1 MRSVNVTF
9 VLSLLPI
16 AASMPA
22 TRPSAV
28 EVLERAAEVYRSMR
42 DFRAD
47 IECAISI
54 FGVER
59 EMTGKLFVRGKQ
71 QARIELTMLLAG
83 ERHTMI
89 DVVNG
94 TVQWQYDPRRNVATR
109 TEVPPGRAEKT
120 ASKYLPQF
128 DLFDTGSARFEG
140 ADRRL
145 GEKPPFMIR
154 AQLRGD
160 QRDRKPVFE
169 SAVLSIEA
177 VRWLIHRLDFFD
189 SSGTRVMSVKF
200 TNVGVNAGLADS
212 IFDFEPPPR
221 AKVIRPK
228 RKPKATTKR
237 SRGKS

>member
-94 TVQWQYDPRRNVATR
+94 TTQWQYDPRRNVATR
-109 TEVPPGRAEKT
+109 VEVPPGRAEKT

-128 DLFDTGSARFEG
+128 DLFDKESARFERKYRG
-140 ADRRL
+140 PAY
-145 GEKPPFMIR
+145 KSPFEVR
-154 AQLRGD
+154 VQLRGR

-169 SAVLSIEA
+169 SAVLSIEER
-177 VRWLIHRLDFFD
+177 RWLIQRIDFLD

-200 TNVGVNAGLADS
+200 ANIGVDTGLS
-212 IFDFEPPPR
+212 NSTFNFKPPPR
-221 AKVIRPK
+221 AKVVRPK
-228 RKPKATTKR
+228 PDTPSK
-237 SRGKS
+237 SGGKS